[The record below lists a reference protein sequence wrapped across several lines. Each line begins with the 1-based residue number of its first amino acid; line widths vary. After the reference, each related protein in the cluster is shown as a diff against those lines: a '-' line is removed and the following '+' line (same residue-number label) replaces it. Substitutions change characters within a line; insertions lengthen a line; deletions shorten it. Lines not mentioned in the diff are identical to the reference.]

1 MEETLDCVEAGPK
14 AAARGAVVWLHG
26 LGASGHDFE
35 DVVPLLDLPGVRF
48 VFPHAPERP
57 VTINGGAVMRAWYDI
72 LELGGSLRGKEDEA
86 GIRDS
91 AEQVRAL
98 LRRENARGVPAGRIV
113 LAGFSQGG
121 AMALHVAHRYPE
133 ALRGIMVLSAYEVLP
148 GSRQSEAAPANARTS
163 LLACHGSLDPMVP
176 FWAGRQ
182 TYEAYAGPDRPA
194 RWHAFPIGHAV
205 CPEEIDVIR
214 DWLKERFAGTA

>member
-1 MEETLDCVEAGPK
+1 MEETLDGVEVGPEQEAG
-14 AAARGAVVWLHG
+14 GAVVWLHG

-35 DVVPLLDLPGVRF
+35 DVVPLLHLPDVRF
-48 VFPHAPERP
+48 VFPHAPARA

-72 LELGGSLRGKEDEA
+72 IELGGSLRGKEDEA

-91 AEQVRAL
+91 ADRVRAL

-133 ALRGIMVLSAYEVLP
+133 ALLGIMVLSAYEVLS
-148 GSRQSEAAPANARTS
+148 GSREAEAAPANARTP
-163 LLACHGSLDPMVP
+163 LLACHGTLDPMVP
-176 FWAGRQ
+176 FWAGRK
-182 TYEAYAGPDRPA
+182 TYEAYAAPERPA

-205 CPEEIDVIR
+205 CPEEIEVIR
-214 DWLKERFAGTA
+214 DWLRERFAENA